1 MELYHVVLVVAALLF
16 ASADISSATRASKSK
31 PTRVLQKTHTT
42 RLLRTYNTGV
52 EEDEERGISMTIPG
66 LEKVSKAFTSSK
78 TKKLQ
83 GLLTA
88 DESLGN
94 AFQKLGLSKM
104 LIANPQTGLIETKMV
119 VKFLS
124 SRNYKV
130 WSQHA
135 AKLNKNDPDTAMLT
149 ALTDAL
155 GEKEVAI
162 MILLGKHSSA
172 SSTAKKLETA
182 QFNKW
187 FATGK
192 FTPDGALENVLKVKR
207 SKIHRNP
214 REKMIW
220 GDYMNTGPTR
230 DGGESDGAPKHPALM
245 SSEDD
250 MDTRP
255 PPIDDPVPVSQTST
269 SESREVPPRDGPK
282 SKQKNNLARVTKKAR
297 SGPLVGI
304 FTSGGYMGA
313 RSRLLE
319 DIPDVVSVDET
330 SLALALATINVDSTA
345 TDDLACTRRWLT
357 MATTRPTSTAIS
369 MRRVATSATATT
381 ATTMDLRQ
389 RPLQER
395 TLVALDPATLFIR
408 EPPNVN
414 LGVPVF
420 ARGPITNLRA
430 PEAALPNVHVADA
443 PRLLR
448 QITDT
453 VPQLSN
459 SVFPPAAPQVSE
471 AMT

>member
-1 MELYHVVLVVAALLF
+1 MIWIPDRHR
-16 ASADISSATRASKSK
+16 S
-31 PTRVLQKTHTT
+31 
-42 RLLRTYNTGV
+42 
-52 EEDEERGISMTIPG
+52 TIPY
-66 LEKVSKAFTSSK
+66 LYPKPVHPSESVIINQYCSIDSLSK
-78 TKKLQ
+78 TGDPPGRQ
-83 GLLTA
+83 FGSAAFDGLT
-88 DESLGN
+88 
-94 AFQKLGLSKM
+94 
-104 LIANPQTGLIETKMV
+104 
-119 VKFLS
+119 
-124 SRNYKV
+124 
-130 WSQHA
+130 
-135 AKLNKNDPDTAMLT
+135 
-149 ALTDAL
+149 
-155 GEKEVAI
+155 
-162 MILLGKHSSA
+162 
-172 SSTAKKLETA
+172 
-182 QFNKW
+182 FN
-187 FATGK
+187 
-192 FTPDGALENVLKVKR
+192 
-207 SKIHRNP
+207 
-214 REKMIW
+214 
-220 GDYMNTGPTR
+220 R
-230 DGGESDGAPKHPALM
+230 DGSPPVVDASDAGRWIADRFVDHDVRK
-245 SSEDD
+245 
-250 MDTRP
+250 
-255 PPIDDPVPVSQTST
+255 
-269 SESREVPPRDGPK
+269 SREVPPRDGPK

>member
-104 LIANPQTGLIETKMV
+104 FIANPQTGLIETKMV

-192 FTPDGALENVLKVKR
+192 FTPDVLALR
-207 SKIHRNP
+207 SPH
-214 REKMIW
+214 
-220 GDYMNTGPTR
+220 DSTGPTR

-255 PPIDDPVPVSQTST
+255 PPIDDP
-269 SESREVPPRDGPK
+269 SREVPPRDGPK

-459 SVFPPAAPQVSE
+459 SVFTPAAPQVSE

>member
-220 GDYMNTGPTR
+220 GDYMKYVRN
-230 DGGESDGAPKHPALM
+230 
-245 SSEDD
+245 
-250 MDTRP
+250 
-255 PPIDDPVPVSQTST
+255 
-269 SESREVPPRDGPK
+269 
-282 SKQKNNLARVTKKAR
+282 RV
-297 SGPLVGI
+297 L
-304 FTSGGYMGA
+304 
-313 RSRLLE
+313 
-319 DIPDVVSVDET
+319 
-330 SLALALATINVDSTA
+330 N
-345 TDDLACTRRWLT
+345 
-357 MATTRPTSTAIS
+357 
-369 MRRVATSATATT
+369 
-381 ATTMDLRQ
+381 
-389 RPLQER
+389 
-395 TLVALDPATLFIR
+395 
-408 EPPNVN
+408 
-414 LGVPVF
+414 
-420 ARGPITNLRA
+420 
-430 PEAALPNVHVADA
+430 H
-443 PRLLR
+443 
-448 QITDT
+448 
-453 VPQLSN
+453 
-459 SVFPPAAPQVSE
+459 
-471 AMT
+471 